1 VSRIAV
7 TLRMIRFEH
16 SVFALPFAL
25 AGAWLAAAGVPPL
38 ADLAMIVVAA
48 VAARSAAMAFNRL
61 VDRRLDSVNPRTA
74 ARELPSGKLSAS
86 FTALFTVISAGVF
99 VAAAFWLAPICG
111 WFAFPVLAL
120 LLGYSM
126 LKRFTW
132 ACHLGLGAALAC
144 APAGAW
150 LAIAKDFHAGWSLP
164 LVIGAGVVAW
174 VTGFDLLY
182 ALQDED
188 HDRGAGLHS
197 FPARFGA
204 RVTLRISAL
213 LFVLAGSA
221 WAVIGWGAGLGV
233 GYWAGWLA
241 VGGLMVAQQR
251 MVRRGGVQSVPAAF
265 FTVNAWVG
273 PVFFTGLLLG
283 LPKDAAAPL
292 IWVLR

>member
-1 VSRIAV
+1 
-7 TLRMIRFEH
+7 MIRFEH

-38 ADLAMIVVAA
+38 VDLAMIVVAA

-61 VDRRLDSVNPRTA
+61 VDRRFDSVNPRTA

-86 FTALFTVISAGVF
+86 FTGLFTLISAGVF
-99 VAAAFWLAPICG
+99 VGAAFWLAPICG
-111 WFAFPVLAL
+111 WLAFPVLAL
-120 LLGYSM
+120 LLGYSL

-144 APAGAW
+144 APTGAW
-150 LAIAKDFHAGWSLP
+150 LAIAKEFHAGWSLP

-174 VTGFDLLY
+174 VAGFDLLY

-204 RVTLRISAL
+204 RVTLRASAL
-213 LFVLAGSA
+213 LFVLAWSA
-221 WAVIGWGAGLGV
+221 WAVIGWGAGLGI

-241 VGGLMVAQQR
+241 VGGLMLTQQR
-251 MVRRGGVQSVPAAF
+251 MVRRGGVRSVPAAF

-273 PVFFTGLLLG
+273 PLFFAGLLLG
-283 LPKDAAAPL
+283 LPEDAAAPL